1 MPRSR
6 RKTLAHRYGLDSP
19 RAREQLL
26 SGHDW
31 PFLDG
36 RALDD
41 AELAQLW
48 DDLRD
53 ELTELHVRGAPAG
66 ANHWA
71 EHAISP
77 KPFTR
82 PWAWWWFD
90 APEPLRDF
98 GGEQKPDSYTPGRI
112 GYLQFGLS
120 HPFWTI
126 GSQQESQLDYLKR
139 LDLLTDYEQDLLK
152 AAEKQE

>member
-1 MPRSR
+1 
-6 RKTLAHRYGLDSP
+6 
-19 RAREQLL
+19 LL

-41 AELAQLW
+41 AELAELW
-48 DDLRD
+48 DQLRD
-53 ELTELHVRGAPAG
+53 ALTELHIHGAPAG
-66 ANHWA
+66 ANHWT
-71 EHAISP
+71 EHTISP

-98 GGEQKPDSYTPGRI
+98 GVEPEPDPCASGVT
-112 GYLQFGLS
+112 GYLHFGLS

-126 GSQQESQLDYLKR
+126 SSQQESQLDYLRR
-139 LDLLTDYEQDLLK
+139 LDLLTDYEQNLLK
-152 AAEKQE
+152 VAQEQD